1 MGLNL
6 EVFRLINNLADKS
19 LYLDSI
25 MIFCS
30 KYLPYIFVLAV
41 IVLYLF
47 GISRRNIE
55 CRKVAVSTI
64 VFTIINLLISSI
76 IGSVYY
82 VNRPF
87 VDHRVNLLMPHSA
100 DASFPSDHV
109 IGTFS
114 IALGLGGY
122 SKVLRNIFMILSILV
137 GFSRIYVG
145 NHYPLDVIGGYII
158 VIIMNYVYKKLFK
171 NTVERIY
178 VSIDKAIFKDN

>member
-6 EVFRLINNLADKS
+6 EVFRSINNLADKN

-30 KYLPYIFVLAV
+30 KYLPYFFVLA
-41 IVLYLF
+41 IILLYLF
-47 GISRRNIE
+47 GISRRDIE

-64 VFTIINLLISSI
+64 VFTIINLFVSFI

-87 VDHRVNLLMPHSA
+87 ADHNVNLLVQHSKN
-100 DASFPSDHV
+100 ASFPSDHV

-114 IALGLGGY
+114 IALGLGKY
-122 SKVLRNIFMILSILV
+122 SKVLRNILTILSILV
-137 GFSRIYVG
+137 GISRIYVG
-145 NHYPLDVIGGYII
+145 NHYPLDVIGGFVV
-158 VIIMNYVYKKLFK
+158 VIIMNYVYKRLFK
-171 NTVERIY
+171 NTVESIY
-178 VSIDKAIFKDN
+178 VNIDKAIFKN